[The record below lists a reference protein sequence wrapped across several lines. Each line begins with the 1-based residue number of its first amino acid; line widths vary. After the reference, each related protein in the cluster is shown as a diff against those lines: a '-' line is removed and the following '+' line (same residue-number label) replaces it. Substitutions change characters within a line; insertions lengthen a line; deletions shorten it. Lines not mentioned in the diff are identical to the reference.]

1 MSSQLV
7 SKIGTKLCAH
17 ERRTYVHPGDL
28 LTQLHRHG
36 SHHEDIR
43 ISDALWLCAMV
54 AIGSEPLEEQ
64 SPSHRNSGI
73 AGAEILL
80 GAIKDRR
87 DTALAGA
94 SLHPHPRQALKPG
107 RVLGLLGHSYPV
119 LRGFFLPIARIRVR
133 YGMVAERMV
142 AGMPAF
148 AAPVSLFKD
157 LASLRQ

>member
-28 LTQLHRHG
+28 LRQLQRHG

-54 AIGSEPLEEQ
+54 AIGSARLEEQ

-87 DTALAGA
+87 DAALAGA
-94 SLHPHPRQALKPG
+94 ILHPQSRPDRKRGGSLRLEGKLTHVL
-107 RVLGLLGHSYPV
+107 RVLF
-119 LRGFFLPIARIRVR
+119 RPIAIILNW
-133 YGMVAERMV
+133 YGM
-142 AGMPAF
+142 
-148 AAPVSLFKD
+148 L
-157 LASLRQ
+157 